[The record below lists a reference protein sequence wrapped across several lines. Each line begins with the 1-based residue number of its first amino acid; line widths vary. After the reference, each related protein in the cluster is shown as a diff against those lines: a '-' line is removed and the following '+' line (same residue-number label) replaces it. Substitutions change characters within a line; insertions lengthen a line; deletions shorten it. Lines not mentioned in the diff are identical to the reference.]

1 MFIHSSTDGHWG
13 VFEVFF
19 TSYLIL
25 WIELL
30 KTCLC
35 SSFYG
40 LVSIYLG
47 KIEMKLLGCNQKI
60 HIYLFKKLSNMSLN
74 WAFHCILPSATYE
87 STTSFPSPNIIISLL
102 LWAILMALKWYLIK
116 VSICIFLLQMTVFI
130 YLLVSFIYSF
140 LKNLFKF
147 HGHLKIHLFSLWIH
161 RIHCTF

>member
-116 VSICIFLLQMTVFI
+116 VSICIFLLTDDSFHLLTGQFYIFFFEKFIQVSWPFKNTFVF
-130 YLLVSFIYSF
+130 LMDS
-140 LKNLFKF
+140 
-147 HGHLKIHLFSLWIH
+147 
-161 RIHCTF
+161 